1 MKMEEVRTVR
11 EQLQQ
16 LDAELRKFKEE
27 LLSER
32 VAEFERAIQ
41 KIASG
46 PTPAGRRLVTAH
58 FHRSGYSRR

>member
-16 LDAELRKFKEE
+16 LDVELRRFKEE

-32 VAEFERAIQ
+32 VAEFERSIHRP
-41 KIASG
+41 ASG
-46 PTPAGRRLVTAH
+46 SSLGKRRM
-58 FHRSGYSRR
+58 FGIPFRRSG